1 MAKKLYKP
9 ILIDSI
15 KAGENVEQYRFIGFN
30 GRYCAAGAKAYGIC
44 DVSTEKDQ
52 LAPIGVLGIFLVE
65 AGAAVSVGAKVTSDA
80 NGKAVTVAN
89 SDEVNGIAL
98 DSASASGDIIRIVR
112 GI

>member
-15 KAGENVEQYRFIGFN
+15 KAGEDVEQYRFIGFDGN
-30 GRYCAAGAKAYGIC
+30 YCKSGAKALGVC

-52 LAPIGVLGIFLVE
+52 MTPVCVSGILLVE
-65 AGAAVSVGAKVTSDA
+65 AAEDILAGEEVTSDSY
-80 NGKAVTVAN
+80 GKAIVVSRTGN
-89 SDEVNGIAL
+89 VNGYAL
-98 DSASASGDIIRIVR
+98 DSGSEGDIIRIVR